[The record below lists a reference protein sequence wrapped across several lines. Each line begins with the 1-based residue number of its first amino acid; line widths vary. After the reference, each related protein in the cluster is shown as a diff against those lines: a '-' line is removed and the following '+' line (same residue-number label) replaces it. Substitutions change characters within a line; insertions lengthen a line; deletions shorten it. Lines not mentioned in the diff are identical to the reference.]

1 MNTNHRDDY
10 ILQTFASSP
19 YHRRYNSPPMAD
31 ILPRRNSYQL
41 AIHTSKP
48 DHLHQNN
55 RFQMLS
61 SASSSNLSIHGP
73 TNTTR
78 SLYTVRDIASP
89 VPSNHLQRS
98 LSQPAVRSPDSD
110 TLLDNATYLLDSPV
124 HALRP
129 AHYKSR
135 TTLVPTAAV
144 SARSSTAAPESLPE
158 SNHCSS
164 MSTMPMTS
172 AYRVVIVRSFASLF
186 ALASLFSTE
195 VLQTSI
201 YSNDDGY
208 RPLLTFH
215 VAATIG
221 AFLFA
226 AHASYI
232 HKTRYRWTISNV
244 LAYDRCSQILI
255 VLATMTT
262 GAWVAMQYFQSYIRL
277 LLLSA
282 AISGV
287 SYSCMIIKTFE
298 HLLQL
303 STSLP
308 IPSIKKLTMRL
319 NIFAFI
325 YNAFCHLALVVGG
338 GCLFAIVLFQQYR
351 RDYILI
357 APQPCLLIPC
367 LQMGDQQDD
376 NGPLVNPSQQVI
388 RINLTM
394 HLTDKKQGKRQQH
407 TLATRR
413 TDEFFRI

>member
-1 MNTNHRDDY
+1 
-10 ILQTFASSP
+10 
-19 YHRRYNSPPMAD
+19 MAD
-31 ILPRRNSYQL
+31 MQPRRNSYQL

-48 DHLHQNN
+48 DHLHQHN

-61 SASSSNLSIHGP
+61 SASSSTSSIHGQ

-89 VPSNHLQRS
+89 YPTNHLQRS

-110 TLLDNATYLLDSPV
+110 LLLENATYLLDSPV

-129 AHYKSR
+129 AHHKSR
-135 TTLVPTAAV
+135 TTLAPTAAT
-144 SARSSTAAPESLPE
+144 SARSSTAAPESLAD
-158 SNHCSS
+158 SNYCSS
-164 MSTMPMTS
+164 TSTMPMTS
-172 AYRVVIVRSFASLF
+172 AYRIVIVRSFASLF

-201 YSNDDGY
+201 HSGEDGF
-208 RPLLTFH
+208 RSLLTFH
-215 VAATIG
+215 VSASIG
-221 AFLFA
+221 ALLFA
-226 AHASYI
+226 AHASHI

-244 LAYDRCSQILI
+244 LAYDRCSQVLI
-255 VLATMTT
+255 VLATMLT
-262 GAWVAMQYFQSYIRL
+262 GTWVAMQYFQSHVRL

-287 SYSCMIIKTFE
+287 SHSCIIIKTFE

-325 YNAFCHLALVVGG
+325 YNALCHLALVVGG
-338 GCLFAIVLFQQYR
+338 VCLLAIVLFQQYR
-351 RDYILI
+351 REYLLI

-367 LQMGDQQDD
+367 LQFGDQEDD
-376 NGPLVNPSQQVI
+376 NAPVVNPTPQAI
-388 RINLTM
+388 RVNLTM
-394 HLTDKKQGKRQQH
+394 HLSEKKQGEGA
-407 TLATRR
+407 TL
-413 TDEFFRI
+413 DC